1 MSFQLKGY
9 LVILLL
15 LIGVAIVIW
24 APWREDR
31 PAGIPR
37 DVFRQFDGEW
47 HGRFSSYGAGGGE
60 PESFRQ
66 HVHLESIS
74 VDSQVGIVVMF
85 NPDGDTLSRD
95 SLFHVRRGDS
105 LYRIRI
111 TEGGPR
117 ELNRG
122 YWADEQIFW
131 RSQDIFGRMEHAY
144 RERVRK
150 DVWEVDGFTRTHKGD
165 YLLQYSRAIR
175 R

>member
-15 LIGVAIVIW
+15 LIVGAVIIW
-24 APWREDR
+24 APWRAER
-31 PAGIPR
+31 PAGMPR
-37 DVFRQFDGEW
+37 DIFEPFDGQW
-47 HGRFSSYGAGGGE
+47 QGRFSSYGIEGGE

-66 HVHLESIS
+66 SIHLESIS
-74 VDSQVGIVVMF
+74 ADSQVGVVVTF
-85 NPDGDTLSRD
+85 NPKGDTLSRD

-111 TEGGPR
+111 SEGGPR

-122 YWADEQIFW
+122 YWADRQFFW
-131 RSQDIFGRMEHAY
+131 RSQDIFGRVQHAY
-144 RERVRK
+144 RERIRK
-150 DVWEVDGFTRTHKGD
+150 DVWETDGFARTHKGD
-165 YLLQYSRAIR
+165 YLLEYGRAIR